1 MFNVVFEA
9 LVRRHN
15 RAAVEASASANPPS
29 SFRLRPP
36 SLRAG
41 VIPAGSTD
49 VAGHTLH
56 GTSDQTSIALRVAMG
71 EQRGLDALAVFVGG
85 RFRCLSVTVASR
97 GFFGDN
103 LAWSEEMRW
112 MGPTRYEA
120 AGLMNL
126 LKNKSF
132 KGDLHTVYSTILC
145 AAQKRCFWLVLP
157 QVVLLFFTFATVV
170 AFFLPLLLSAFSTVN
185 FATVVVVVVVAA
197 AIVAFSDAIIAVGSV
212 LAAAAIVA
220 FAAAIIAIGSVAAA
234 NKIASTF

>member
-1 MFNVVFEA
+1 MQTESASHAPDFIAGSADLEERYDGVLGVGGDGMFNVVFEA

-132 KGDLHTVYSTILC
+132 KGDTCTVYCVYCLLKVFCDSC
-145 AAQKRCFWLVLP
+145 CF
-157 QVVLLFFTFATVV
+157 FSSVV
-170 AFFLPLLLSAFSTVN
+170 AFCYCNCQFCYCCCCCCCCCYCCFCSCYYCCW
-185 FATVVVVVVVAA
+185 
-197 AIVAFSDAIIAVGSV
+197 
-212 LAAAAIVA
+212 
-220 FAAAIIAIGSVAAA
+220 
-234 NKIASTF
+234 